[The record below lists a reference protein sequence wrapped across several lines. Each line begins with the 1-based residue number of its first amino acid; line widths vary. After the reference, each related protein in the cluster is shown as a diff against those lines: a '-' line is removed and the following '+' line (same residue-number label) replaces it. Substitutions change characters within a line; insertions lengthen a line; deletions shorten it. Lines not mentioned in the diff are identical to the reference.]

1 MNNFFF
7 LQLATT
13 LLISNTAISQEINP
27 NNRVRTEL
35 YFVKKSIITNNS
47 KIQSS
52 QFNYTNGFE
61 QTTSIS
67 YYISATKMKKA
78 TAETKVLKLKA
89 HTYGSMNKEQFYDS
103 QNPQSGDN
111 NLAAVFSKTVG
122 SITKYELDENAIVVN
137 VMNNT
142 NVITPNTNVYD
153 SIIKDRVFDIFL
165 NVKQPQNIG
174 DSWTDSITTK
184 DIIFHEKFTYKSF
197 DNSIATIE
205 VNSVMTTKQKIE
217 KEDDAMPKEIIVKF
231 ITNATLKV
239 DVITL
244 LIKQKKSVSNSIYT
258 IGSGE
263 KEIVATNEIRTL
275 ETIE

>member
-78 TAETKVLKLKA
+78 TAETKVLKLIA

-217 KEDDAMPKEIIVKF
+217 KEDDEMPKEIIVKF

-239 DVITL
+239 DIITL
-244 LIKQKKSVSNSIYT
+244 LIKQKNSVSTSIYT